1 MRTLPLRMASLLLLA
16 LAPLALQSAA
26 CRAEEGTT
34 PLCND
39 NLDSKQ
45 GIVDDPDGC
54 YQLPYCV
61 VNGARAAPEEC
72 CKNAEGQVNP
82 ECARGY
88 ASLTSSAS
96 TTSGTGGG
104 GGSGGATGTGGAGG
118 ATGTG
123 GAGGA
128 GGATGT
134 GGAGGGGS
142 AGDGGSGG

>member
-16 LAPLALQSAA
+16 LSPLALQSAA

-39 NLDSKQ
+39 NLDSEH
-45 GIVDDPDGC
+45 GIVNDPDGC

-61 VNGARAAPEEC
+61 VNGARSAPEEC
-72 CKNAEGQVNP
+72 CKNAEGLVNP

-96 TTSGTGGG
+96 TTSGTGGSG
-104 GGSGGATGTGGAGG
+104 GAGGATGTGGAGG

-128 GGATGT
+128 TGT
-134 GGAGGGGS
+134 GGAGAGGS